1 MCLLAGDVGDV
12 LLLVG
17 LAAQV
22 KKPTTFKTG
31 GIFAGI
37 CRKWQMII
45 RI

>member
-22 KKPTTFKTG
+22 QKPTTFKTG

-37 CRKWQMII
+37 YRKLQTII

>member
-1 MCLLAGDVGDV
+1 MCLVAGDVGDV

-37 CRKWQMII
+37 YRKRQTII